1 MGRQRGFHTREALRE
16 KDAGAGSWESGTV
29 VERASFR
36 ELRISVSET
45 LPTLCPAHL
54 CFLQQISLNH
64 MFHSLSLFFFSSS
77 GASDWSTQFQHQIS
91 TQFPIGRVFQQEN
104 EEGDMS
110 HNVYETP
117 QRLPQASPWA
127 PFPPSLSVCSKKAG
141 SF

>member
-1 MGRQRGFHTREALRE
+1 MLFATNL
-16 KDAGAGSWESGTV
+16 
-29 VERASFR
+29 
-36 ELRISVSET
+36 SEPHVP
-45 LPTLCPAHL
+45 L
-54 CFLQQISLNH
+54 
-64 MFHSLSLFFFSSS
+64 SLSIFSPSS
-77 GASDWSTQFQHQIS
+77 GASEWSTQFQHQIS
-91 TQFPIGRVFQQEN
+91 TQFPIGRVFQQES